1 MYAVSSR
8 FLKALTGS
16 HRIVTKVDAFYDGEL
31 TLADLPI
38 SDGSVSVDRGSKIR
52 RSLSL
57 TIPDLSLLP
66 WDATD
71 PLAVYGQTLVVS
83 RGIWFADAPEMV
95 PLGTFRIDEPSADVH
110 EGPITLTGKSSE
122 AAIQDD
128 KFLVPT
134 STRGYG
140 SCVLAITAFIRATL
154 PDAVIVNATSDNR
167 DPVCAVATW
176 DANTDRWDAV
186 TQIATAMNAEIFVD
200 ALDRFIIVDIP
211 TVDTTPV
218 SWEVA
223 DGEGGTLMSAGRQMS
238 RTNVFNRVVVSGE
251 NTSAG
256 TAPTSGV
263 AYDND
268 PNSPTRWDG
277 PFGKVTKTY
286 SSSLFTTSGA
296 CQAAAG
302 YMLADAM
309 APNIQTSLATIPN
322 PALEAGDC
330 LRINYAGRKDL
341 FISQSLAVPLT
352 AEGNFSITLRG
363 GKEDT
368 TG

>member
-1 MYAVSSR
+1 MTR
-8 FLKALTGS
+8 
-16 HRIVTKVDAFYDGEL
+16 VDAFYDGEL
-31 TLADLPI
+31 TLADIPI
-38 SDGSVSVDRGSKIR
+38 SEGSVTLDRGSKIR

-57 TIPDLSLLP
+57 TVPDLSLLP

-95 PLGTFRIDEPSADVH
+95 LLGTFRIDEPSADVH

-140 SCVLAITAFIRATL
+140 SCVLAITALIRATL
-154 PDAVIVNATSDNR
+154 PDAVIVNATSDSR

-176 DANTDRWDAV
+176 DANADRWDAV
-186 TQIATAMNAEIFVD
+186 VQIAAAMNAEIFVD
-200 ALDRFIIVDIP
+200 ALDRFVIVDIP
-211 TVDTTPV
+211 TVDTSTV
-218 SWEVA
+218 AWEVA

-238 RTNVFNRVVVSGE
+238 RTNVFNRVVATGE
-251 NTSAG
+251 NAAAG
-256 TAPTSGV
+256 TAPSYGV

-268 PNSPTRWDG
+268 PNSPTRWGG
-277 PFGKVTKTY
+277 PFGKVTKTI
-286 SSSLFTTSGA
+286 SNSLLTTAGA
-296 CQAAAG
+296 CTAAAG
-302 YMLADAM
+302 YALADAM

-330 LRINYAGRKDL
+330 LRVNCVGRKDL
-341 FISQSLAVPLT
+341 FITQSLSVPLT
-352 AEGNFSITLRG
+352 AEGSFPITLRG

-368 TG
+368 AG